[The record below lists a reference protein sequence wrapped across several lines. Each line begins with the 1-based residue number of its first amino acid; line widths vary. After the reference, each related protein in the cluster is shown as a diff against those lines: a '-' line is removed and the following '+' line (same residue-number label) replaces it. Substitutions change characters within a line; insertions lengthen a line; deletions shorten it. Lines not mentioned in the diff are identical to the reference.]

1 MRYLSL
7 WPENTAFE
15 TLFQDF
21 AQNRVSTPALRKYR
35 QEAAFSPA
43 LDVQESDKEF
53 SIQFDIPGMTKD
65 DIKIE
70 VHDSKLFVSGERKR
84 VSDVKESKEETE
96 SEKSFYTHFE
106 RSFGRFER
114 TLTLPKNIDINQIS
128 ARAENGVLTLQ
139 IPKTPEAQPRQIQIS

>member
-1 MRYLSL
+1 MRY
-7 WPENTAFE
+7 FI
-15 TLFQDF
+15 QDF
-21 AQNRVSTPALRKYR
+21 AQTRLAAPTLRQFR

-53 SIQFDIPGMTKD
+53 AIQFDIPGMTKD

-70 VHDSKLFVSGERKR
+70 VHESKLFVSGERKR
-84 VSDVKESKEETE
+84 LNDVKESKDDGEG
-96 SEKSFYTHFE
+96 EKSFYTHFE

-114 TLTLPKNIDINQIS
+114 TLTLPKNVDINQIS